1 MRASAIVAAQRATTD
16 HRESR
21 KAMNP
26 PNRPRIA
33 EEELAA
39 LNARAEASLAYD
51 DDAWDDAVR
60 AAEDDCA
67 SLCES
72 LLSCTSGEFE

>member
-1 MRASAIVAAQRATTD
+1 
-16 HRESR
+16 
-21 KAMNP
+21 MNP
-26 PNRPRIA
+26 ANRTRIR
-33 EEELAA
+33 EQELAA
-39 LNARAEASLAYD
+39 LNARAEASLTYD

-72 LLSCTSGEFE
+72 LLSTSDVE

>member
-1 MRASAIVAAQRATTD
+1 MNTTMRPQAV
-16 HRESR
+16 REQD
-21 KAMNP
+21 
-26 PNRPRIA
+26 
-33 EEELAA
+33 LAA
-39 LNARAEASLAYD
+39 LNAQAEATLTYD

-72 LLSCTSGEFE
+72 LLSEVRGELE

>member
-1 MRASAIVAAQRATTD
+1 
-16 HRESR
+16 
-21 KAMNP
+21 MNP

-39 LNARAEASLAYD
+39 LNARAEASLTYD

-72 LLSCTSGEFE
+72 LLACTSGDIE

>member
-1 MRASAIVAAQRATTD
+1 MNTTMRPRAS
-16 HRESR
+16 REQ
-21 KAMNP
+21 
-26 PNRPRIA
+26 
-33 EEELAA
+33 ELAA
-39 LNARAEASLAYD
+39 LNARADASLTYD

-72 LLSCTSGEFE
+72 LLYDVRGDRE